1 MNGPIPD
8 DSLLVLGGGIGG
20 YTAAIRAAR
29 EGMSVTLVEPGELGG
44 TCLNVGCIPTKS
56 LLHQAHQFRQVHSMQ
71 AFGIDP
77 LKLRLDFA
85 AVGAKKNQVVQQ
97 LVQGVR
103 SLVKRNRITLV
114 KGHAEFIEP
123 NTVLLQE
130 TGERLRAAHFVV
142 ATGSVPVMPPLLDME
157 LPAVV
162 TSDGALKLE
171 RLPHR
176 VLVMGGGAVGVEFAQ
191 IFRDFGSEVILVEQQ
206 EALLS
211 QEDSEVVA
219 VLHQHLEKRG
229 VAMRLGRRV
238 QLLRAAGAVPK
249 TSIQVELTGSDSPEQ
264 LEVDLVLV
272 AVGRQPRVEGLG
284 LDRLGIRMNK
294 GAIAT
299 DDVGRTSLPH
309 IYAVGD
315 VRGGLMLAH
324 KASAEAEVAVAHML
338 FQGKA
343 RSGFQLNHQGPLS
356 MAALVIPR
364 AVYTS
369 PEIAAV
375 GLTEEQARTAH
386 LKVKVGRFLFSANGR
401 ALSMGESEGLVKVVA
416 DAATDRVLGISMV
429 GPSVTNLLGEA
440 TLAVQME
447 LTLKALAQTVHP
459 HPTLTEALAEAAHDA
474 DGNAIHIPPSAKK
487 NFKETR

>member
-8 DSLLVLGGGIGG
+8 NSLLVLGGGIAG

-56 LLHQAHQFRQVHSMQ
+56 LLHQAHQFRQAHLMQ

-77 LKLRLDFA
+77 FKLRLDFA

-103 SLVKRNRITLV
+103 SLIKRNRITLV

-123 NTVLLQE
+123 NTVQLQE

-142 ATGSVPVMPPLLDME
+142 ATGSVPVMPPLLGID
-157 LPAVV
+157 LPGVV
-162 TSDGALKLE
+162 TSEGALKLE

-176 VLVMGGGAVGVEFAQ
+176 VLVMGAGAVGVEFAQ
-191 IFRDFGSEVILVEQQ
+191 IFRDFGCEVILVEQQ
-206 EALLS
+206 EALLY

-249 TSIQVELTGSDSPEQ
+249 TSIQVELTASDSPEQ

-272 AVGRQPRVEGLG
+272 AVGRKPRVEGLG
-284 LDRLGIRMNK
+284 LERLEIRMNK

-324 KASAEAEVAVAHML
+324 KAGAEAEVAVAHML

-364 AVYTS
+364 SVYTS

-429 GPSVTNLLGEA
+429 GPNVTNLLGEL

-447 LTLKALAQTVHP
+447 LTLQALAQTVHTHRGLGRSRSRRRWKRHP
-459 HPTLTEALAEAAHDA
+459 HTA
-474 DGNAIHIPPSAKK
+474 
-487 NFKETR
+487 FC

>member
-1 MNGPIPD
+1 MNVPIPD
-8 DSLLVLGGGIGG
+8 NSLIVIGGGIGG

-29 EGMSVTLVEPGELGG
+29 GGLAVTLVEPGELGG

-56 LLHQAHQFRQVHSMQ
+56 LLHQAHQFRQAHSMS
-71 AFGIDP
+71 AFGVDP
-77 LKLRLDFA
+77 ALLRLDFA
-85 AVGAKKNQVVQQ
+85 AVGAIKHQVVQQ

-123 NTVLLQE
+123 NTVQLQE
-130 TGERLRAAHFVV
+130 TGERLRAANFVV
-142 ATGSVPVMPPLLDME
+142 ATGSVPVIPPLLGIH
-157 LPAVV
+157 LPGVV
-162 TSDGALKLE
+162 TSEGALKLE

-176 VLVMGGGAVGVEFAQ
+176 VLVIGGGAVGVEFAQ
-191 IFRDFGSEVILVEQQ
+191 IFRDFGSQVILVEQQ
-206 EALLS
+206 EALLF
-211 QEDSEVVA
+211 QEDPEVVA
-219 VLHQHLEKRG
+219 VLHHHLEKRG

-238 QLLRAAGAVPK
+238 RALRAVGAVPK
-249 TSIQVELTGSDSPEQ
+249 KCIQVELTASDSSEQ

-284 LDRLGIRMNK
+284 LDRIGIRMNK

-299 DDVGRTSLPH
+299 DDTGRTSLPH

-324 KASAEAEVAVAHML
+324 KAGAEAEVAVAHML
-338 FQGKA
+338 SQAHA
-343 RSGFQLNHQGPLS
+343 RSVPHQYHQGQLS
-356 MAALVIPR
+356 MATLVIPR

-375 GLTEEQARTAH
+375 GLTEEQARIAH
-386 LKVKVGRFLFSANGR
+386 PRVKVGRFPFSANGR

-416 DAATDRVLGISMV
+416 DAANDRVLGISMV

-440 TLAVQME
+440 TLAIQME
-447 LTLKALAQTVHP
+447 LTLQALAQTVHP

-474 DGNAIHIPPSAKK
+474 DGCAIHLPPSDK
-487 NFKETR
+487 